1 MKAFFFEA
9 RGGLVIIHLRLVTCE
24 CLYFGIATSFLGRSG
39 ETVQRRIAKF
49 LLVITK
55 HHITTMLRMTKI
67 RSNFTHNGNLSGT
80 SVKSL
85 NLESLNLV

>member
-55 HHITTMLRMTKI
+55 HHITTMLRMFCVNCQVKT
-67 RSNFTHNGNLSGT
+67 T
-80 SVKSL
+80 SRLLFSFR
-85 NLESLNLV
+85 